1 MPYNKYGEQVRILW
15 LLKSQLERLFQ
26 TLYNLRN
33 DPFEIDNLLDTK
45 NPKQMHLDEVKKIKK
60 WAKNQLKCWN
70 TNASGGVS
78 N

>member
-1 MPYNKYGEQVRILW
+1 MMATPISTVTPIT
-15 LLKSQLERLFQ
+15 FQ

-70 TNASGGVS
+70 SNASGGVS
-78 N
+78 Y